1 MSTGVYGEQT
11 DDAKILNKGKK
22 ADYNFY
28 RDQLKAMKILHSTN
42 QAEPR
47 KTGRQE

>member
-11 DDAKILNKGKK
+11 DDAKILNKGIK

-28 RDQLKAMKILHSTN
+28 RDQLKAMKILRAKKN
-42 QAEPR
+42 W
-47 KTGRQE
+47 